1 MPSYSK
7 KHLLIYLGLSFA
19 ISWAVWIPLA
29 LTKIDYQSSPYLL
42 AAALMGAFGPGLA
55 AIIINYLDRDLE
67 QITDFRQRIYDFKT
81 HPAGLV
87 SDHLDPLARS
97 AWCSYRDHYLTGP
110 TSPGI
115 SFLAELLAQPNTIPL
130 VVFLYFLQ
138 AGVEE
143 LGWRGYLQ
151 DKLGQRMGPASS
163 SLLVGVIHTVWH
175 LPFFWVV
182 GTNQIKMGFGV
193 DFLIF
198 IAFVISSSVFSAWC
212 YYGNQRS
219 IMAATLLHTTSNLSF
234 DIFAYAPGTTKHLV
248 FVLLTV
254 LGAAVLIIYFH
265 IRGKKNPALIQETS
279 PSLIPYIFKRGDR

>member
-7 KHLLIYLGLSFA
+7 KHLWIYLGLSFA

-29 LTKIDYQSSPYLL
+29 LTRVDYQSSPYLL

-55 AIIINYLDRDLE
+55 AIIINYLGRDLDH
-67 QITDFRQRIYDFKT
+67 ITDFRQRIYDFKRIR
-81 HPAGLV
+81 PAWYLIILTLWPVLHGIAIGIATL
-87 SDHLDPLARS
+87 LDQPIPAS
-97 AWCSYRDHYLTGP
+97 G
-110 TSPGI
+110 
-115 SFLAELLAQPNTIPL
+115 FLAELLAQPNTIPL
-130 VVFLYFLQ
+130 VIFLYFLQ

-151 DKLGQRMGPASS
+151 EKLGQKMGPTPS
-163 SLLVGVIHTVWH
+163 SLLIGIIRTIWY

-182 GTNQIKMGFGV
+182 GTNQIEMGFGI

-234 DIFAYAPGTTKHLV
+234 DIFAYSPGTTKHLI

-254 LGAAVLIIYFH
+254 LGAVLIIINFQFK
-265 IRGKKNPALIQETS
+265 IRKTQPQQETYS
-279 PSLIPYIFKRGDR
+279 P

>member
-29 LTKIDYQSSPYLL
+29 LTRVDYQSSPYLL

-55 AIIINYLDRDLE
+55 AIIINYLDRDLD
-67 QITDFRQRIYDFKT
+67 QITDFRQRIYDFKRIR
-81 HPAGLV
+81 PAWYLIILTLWPV
-87 SDHLDPLARS
+87 LHSLAI
-97 AWCSYRDHYLTGP
+97 
-110 TSPGI
+110 GI
-115 SFLAELLAQPNTIPL
+115 ATLFGQPIPESGFLAELLAQPNTIPL
-130 VVFLYFLQ
+130 VIFLYFLQ

-151 DKLGQRMGPASS
+151 DKLGQRMGPAPS

-175 LPFFWVV
+175 LPLFWVV
-182 GTNQIKMGFGV
+182 GTNQIKMGFGI

-219 IMAATLLHTTSNLSF
+219 IMAATLFHTTSNLSF
-234 DIFAYAPGTTKHLV
+234 DIFAYAPGTTKHLA
-248 FVLLTV
+248 FVLFIV
-254 LGAAVLIIYFH
+254 LGAVVLIIFFQS
-265 IRGKKNPALIQETS
+265 RSKKTQL
-279 PSLIPYIFKRGDR
+279 

>member
-7 KHLLIYLGLSFA
+7 KHLWIYLGLSFS

-29 LTKIDYQSSPYLL
+29 LARVDYQGSPYLL

-55 AIIINYLDRDLE
+55 AIIINYLDRDLD
-67 QITDFRQRIYDFKT
+67 QITDFRQRIYELKRIR
-81 HPAGLV
+81 PA
-87 SDHLDPLARS
+87 
-97 AWCSYRDHYLTGP
+97 WYLIILTLWP
-110 TSPGI
+110 VLHGI
-115 SFLAELLAQPNTIPL
+115 AIGIATLLGQPIPKSGFLAELLTQPNTIPL
-130 VVFLYFLQ
+130 VIFLYFLQ

-151 DKLGQRMGPASS
+151 DKLGQRMGPAPS

-175 LPFFWVV
+175 LPLFWVV
-182 GTNQIKMGFGV
+182 GTNQIKMGFGI

-219 IMAATLLHTTSNLSF
+219 IMAATLFHTTSNLSF
-234 DIFAYAPGTTKHLV
+234 DIFAYAPGTTKHLA
-248 FVLLTV
+248 FVLITV
-254 LGAAVLIIYFH
+254 LGAAVLIIFFQT
-265 IRGKKNPALIQETS
+265 RSKKTRL
-279 PSLIPYIFKRGDR
+279 